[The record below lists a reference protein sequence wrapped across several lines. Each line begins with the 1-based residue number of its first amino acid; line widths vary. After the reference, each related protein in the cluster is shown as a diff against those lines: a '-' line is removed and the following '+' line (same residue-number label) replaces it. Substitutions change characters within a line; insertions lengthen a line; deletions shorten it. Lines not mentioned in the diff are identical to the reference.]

1 MQALAATQANQL
13 ATRQALECSLGPISN
28 LRENCSYLFNTYMH
42 AIDEES
48 RLGGSQNGRYL
59 LVAYLF
65 EVSKSVASRLR
76 SKAALSRNRRD
87 VYL

>member
-42 AIDEES
+42 AIVEES
-48 RLGGSQNGRYL
+48 RFGGSQNGRCL

-65 EVSKSVASRLR
+65 EVSKVASTLR
-76 SKAALSRNRRD
+76 SKSALSRNRRD